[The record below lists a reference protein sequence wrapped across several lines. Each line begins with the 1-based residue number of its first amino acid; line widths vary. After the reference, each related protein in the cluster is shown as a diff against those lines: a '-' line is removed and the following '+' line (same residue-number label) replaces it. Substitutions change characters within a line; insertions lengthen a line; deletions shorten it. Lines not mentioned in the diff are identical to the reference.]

1 MHKVHR
7 NDCLQALL
15 HSYSC
20 LDFASILDVS
30 QLRVH
35 KLRKLMKDRVQ
46 NRQALCAHCAKNFT
60 WSNAEMGWIL
70 HPLWSHQ
77 R

>member
-1 MHKVHR
+1 MLHT
-7 NDCLQALL
+7 NGTALQALL

-20 LDFASILDVS
+20 LDFASILDVT

-46 NRQALCAHCAKNFT
+46 NRCSL
-60 WSNAEMGWIL
+60 L
-70 HPLWSHQ
+70 LL
-77 R
+77 

>member
-1 MHKVHR
+1 MRRKQELFPVLLAACQCTAQMLR
-7 NDCLQALL
+7 NNGTALQALL

-20 LDFASILDVS
+20 LDFASILDVT

-46 NRQALCAHCAKNFT
+46 NRCSL
-60 WSNAEMGWIL
+60 L
-70 HPLWSHQ
+70 LL
-77 R
+77 

>member
-1 MHKVHR
+1 MWRKQDLIPVPVLLSACQCTAQMLH
-7 NDCLQALL
+7 NNGTALQALL

-20 LDFASILDVS
+20 LDFASILDVT

-46 NRQALCAHCAKNFT
+46 NRCSL
-60 WSNAEMGWIL
+60 L
-70 HPLWSHQ
+70 LL
-77 R
+77 

>member
-1 MHKVHR
+1 MLH
-7 NDCLQALL
+7 NSGTALQALL

-20 LDFASILDVS
+20 LDFASILDVT

-46 NRQALCAHCAKNFT
+46 NRCSVLLLFISASPQRACCT
-60 WSNAEMGWIL
+60 AECC
-70 HPLWSHQ
+70 
-77 R
+77 